1 MSENRVSET
10 KLAEQ
15 QARVAQARCPEPSGG
30 HLVWKIIGGA
40 AIALVAAGVLSNLYD
55 IRRYIRISNM

>member
-1 MSENRVSET
+1 MNENRVSET

-15 QARVAQARCPEPSGG
+15 QARVAEARGTKSSG

-40 AIALVAAGVLSNLYD
+40 VLALAVTGVLANLHD
-55 IRRYIRISNM
+55 IRRYIRISTM

>member
-15 QARVAQARCPEPSGG
+15 QARAADARCTQANGQ
-30 HLVWKIIGGA
+30 LVWKIIGGA
-40 AIALVAAGVLSNLYD
+40 AIALVAAGVISNLND
-55 IRRYIRISNM
+55 IKRYIKISTM